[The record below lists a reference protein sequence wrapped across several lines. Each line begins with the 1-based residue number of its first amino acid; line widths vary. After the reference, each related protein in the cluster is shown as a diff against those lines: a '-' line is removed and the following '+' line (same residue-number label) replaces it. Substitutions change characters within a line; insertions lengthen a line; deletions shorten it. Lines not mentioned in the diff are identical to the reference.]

1 MTEEEKDKKR
11 LEEIAEEIRNLP
23 YTEDR
28 VGQAFIMFNAP
39 KPPKKGDTKH
49 GDNTTVKER

>member
-1 MTEEEKDKKR
+1 MTEEERDRR
-11 LEEIAEEIRNLP
+11 LQEIAEEIRNLP

-39 KPPKKGDTKH
+39 KPPKKKNDAKLT
-49 GDNTTVKER
+49 NR

>member
-1 MTEEEKDKKR
+1 MTQEEKDKKR

-39 KPPKKGDTKH
+39 KPPKKQEEKR